1 MIWYNEANVH
11 VTSYSNHHVDAWVQR
26 EDGSQMGCT
35 GIYVHPEMAQKQH
48 TWTLLKNLVGL
59 SDIPWLCFADF
70 NEILHPNEKL

>member
-1 MIWYNEANVH
+1 
-11 VTSYSNHHVDAWVQR
+11 
-26 EDGSQMGCT
+26 MGCT